1 MYFDDTGLAVVAPTE
16 NQGIVGIEDD
26 YVQTQCI
33 LADGGD
39 RFGVSALT
47 FDKHEELLWM
57 GNQGG
62 HVTSYLAPTMSKYTS
77 FQIHATED
85 VRQIL
90 TIDEGIL
97 VLTASALRYQIR
109 RGIPVYTHLSMNMNE
124 MQCMLQMSS
133 SRFIIGGHQDKLID
147 FNLTACKESMV
158 IDLGEG
164 CVMLRPHSRFVC
176 AGNPLGRIDLRD
188 PNSLDVEHT
197 IETHTGSL
205 SDFDVQ
211 GNLLVTCGFSNRH
224 NSLAVDRYLM
234 VYDLRML
241 RAVSPMQTVIDP
253 FFLKFIPS
261 ASSRL
266 AVVSAIGQVQ
276 LLDTITLAEPRISL
290 LQMENPGAL
299 CLTFDISASGQTMS
313 CGDNTG
319 HMHVFSCAG
328 ATEPVVNSYS
338 RPCEMPDTPAVYP
351 HFGIDDYG
359 TPLSV
364 IPMPIVPPEVP
375 LASDWPPQFVSK
387 VYRRPVGIDPE
398 ILRTMKMQGPI
409 GYAPNPKTIR
419 RNQVLYDFGQNGY
432 TPPFAAANRSPIH
445 HEDNVFIAIPKRYRK
460 VDVRYNKMGTEDF
473 QFDQFN
479 KSGFSGLE
487 ATLPNSYCN
496 AMIQVLYFTEP
507 LRAALLSHL
516 CTKEFCLS
524 CELGFLFHMLY
535 TSSQNQPCQPGNFLR
550 AFRTVPE
557 ASALS
562 LILSDLHPEA
572 KQKIELSGLIQSWN
586 RFILHQ
592 MHVELSENKK
602 KNEERKINRKPF
614 VYKEVDFPSISYE
627 RNKEKRLSGEE
638 IDIKIEDEKREDVSE
653 ISQLF
658 GSKRLQMNCCLK
670 CANEVR
676 KESVLLAC
684 NLVYPTLEPDRDE
697 WSFCDILKRSFCPQ
711 QTTPAWCEK
720 CSKFSPTSQ
729 SRILQSLPNVLAI
742 NTGLHVPQ
750 HKQFWQ
756 TQMDKVVARVQH
768 SDLANRR
775 SATPTAALGS
785 SKPCRYGDHCSR
797 PGCRFRHSFDSAPF
811 APPANN
817 PYCSNNWLPHGI
829 ELELREGELDVRKEE
844 EGEKEEESSMK
855 ENVESKRRYALSA
868 VVCYIND
875 QTSSDKRNLV
885 SLIKVPKAYFLER
898 DKEPNDY
905 QWYLFNDFS
914 ISPLMATEAVW
925 FSLDWKVPCVL
936 YYSAVSMLDARSE
949 ITNPL
954 SRDVFNEDECIAR
967 SGGTKGITF
976 TPLHDDEILKQS
988 DLVAMDA
995 EFVTLNQEEAELRSD
1010 GKMSTVK
1017 PSQMSVARITCIRG
1031 SGQLEGTPFIDDYI
1045 STQEQVVDYLT
1056 KFSGI
1061 KPGDLDAN
1069 FSSKHLTT
1077 LKSTYTKL
1085 RYLQDSGVIFVGHGL
1100 KNDFRVI
1107 NLVVSPDQVV
1117 DTVQL
1122 FHLPHHRMV
1131 SLRFLAWHFLG
1142 IKIQSET
1149 HDSVEDARAALQLY
1163 KKYKQLEKQS
1173 KIGDALAELYETG
1186 KRLNWK
1192 VPED

>member
-1 MYFDDTGLAVVAPTE
+1 MYFDNTGLAVVAPQE
-16 NQGIVGIEDD
+16 NPGLVGLEGE
-26 YVQTQCI
+26 YVQTHCI

-39 RFGVSALT
+39 RFGVSALA

-62 HVTSYLAPTMSKYTS
+62 HVTSYIAPAMPKYTS

-90 TIDEGIL
+90 PIDEGIL
-97 VLTASALRYQIR
+97 VLTASTLRYQIR
-109 RGIPVYTHLSMNMNE
+109 RGIPIYTHTSGNMDE
-124 MQCMLQMSS
+124 MQCILQMSPT
-133 SRFIIGGHQDKLID
+133 RFLIGGHQDKLID
-147 FNLTACKESMV
+147 FNLGICKESMV
-158 IDLGEG
+158 TDVGEG

-188 PNSLDVEHT
+188 PNSLKVEHS
-197 IETHTGSL
+197 IEAHTGSL

-211 GNLLVTCGFSNRH
+211 GNLLVTCGFSKRH
-224 NSLAVDRYLM
+224 NNLAVDRFLM

-261 ASSRL
+261 ISSRL
-266 AVVSAIGQVQ
+266 AVVSMLGQIQ
-276 LLDTITLAEPRISL
+276 LLDTIALAEPHLCL

-299 CLTFDISASGQTMS
+299 CLTFDISTNGQAMA

-319 HMHVFSCAG
+319 HIHVFSTG
-328 ATEPVVNSYS
+328 AEPVVNTYS
-338 RPCEMPDTPAVYP
+338 RPCEMPDAPTSYP
-351 HFGIDDYG
+351 SFGIEDYN

-364 IPMPIVPPEVP
+364 IPMPIVPAEIQ
-375 LASDWPPQFVSK
+375 LASYWPPHLTQK
-387 VYRRPVGIDPE
+387 VYRHSAGIDPE

-409 GYAPNPKTIR
+409 GYAPNPKTTR
-419 RNQVLYDFGQNGY
+419 RNQVPYHFVQNGY
-432 TPPFAAANRSPIH
+432 TSPFAANAKSPKH
-445 HEDNVFIAIPKRYRK
+445 HEDNGSFIAIPKRYRK
-460 VDVRYNKMGTEDF
+460 IDLRYNKLGTDDF
-473 QFDQFN
+473 QFDHYN
-479 KSGFSGLE
+479 RSGFSGLE
-487 ATLPNSYCN
+487 ATLPNAYCN
-496 AMIQVLYFTEP
+496 AMIQVLYYTEP

-516 CTKEFCLS
+516 CSKEFCLS

-535 TSSQNQPCQPGNFLR
+535 TSSPNQPCQPGNFLR

-572 KQKIELSGLIQSWN
+572 KQKIELSSLIQSWN
-586 RFILHQ
+586 RFVLHQ
-592 MHVELSENKK
+592 MHVELCETKK
-602 KNEERKINRKPF
+602 KLEEKKVNRKPF
-614 VYKEVDFPSISYE
+614 VYKEIDFPIISDNM
-627 RNKEKRLSGEE
+627 REKRPSFAGDV
-638 IDIKIEDEKREDVSE
+638 DIKMEDEKREDVSE
-653 ISQLF
+653 LSQLF
-658 GSKRLQMNCCLK
+658 GTKQLQINSCLK
-670 CANEVR
+670 CGNEVR

-684 NLVYPTLEPDRDE
+684 NLVYPPLDSGRDE
-697 WSFCDILKRSFCPQ
+697 WSFCDILTRSLCPQ

-729 SRILQSLPNVLAI
+729 TRILQSVPNLLAV
-742 NTGLHVPQ
+742 NTGLHNPQ

-756 TQMDKVVARVQH
+756 TQMDKVVARVTTV
-768 SDLANRR
+768 DINNR
-775 SATPTAALGS
+775 SSTPTSSVGS

-797 PGCRFRHSFDSAPF
+797 PGCRFRHSFDNTPP
-811 APPANN
+811 APPLNN
-817 PYCSNNWLPHGI
+817 PYCSNNWLPHCI
-829 ELELREGELDVRKEE
+829 ELSLKAEKLEIRKISEE
-844 EGEKEEESSMK
+844 EETPTGDNDIRKIYE
-855 ENVESKRRYALSA
+855 LTA

-875 QTSSDKRNLV
+875 QTSIDKRNLV
-885 SLIKVPKAYFLER
+885 SLIKVPEFYFKEK
-898 DKEPNDY
+898 DKESPEHR
-905 QWYLFNDFS
+905 WYLFNDFS
-914 ISPLMATEAVW
+914 ISPVSAHEAAW
-925 FSLDWKVPCVL
+925 FSLDWKTPCVL
-936 YYSAVSMLDARSE
+936 YYSSSE
-949 ITNPL
+949 ILKSKTEIHQPL
-954 SRDVFNEDECIAR
+954 SRDVFNEDASLAR
-967 SGGTKGITF
+967 SGGTRGITF
-976 TPLHDDEILKQS
+976 TPLHDNEILKS
-988 DLVAMDA
+988 GDLVAMDA

-1010 GKMSTVK
+1010 GKMSTIK

-1031 SGQLEGTPFIDDYI
+1031 SGPLEGTPFIDDYI

-1085 RYLQDSGVIFVGHGL
+1085 RFLQESGVVFVGHGL

-1107 NLVVSPDQVV
+1107 NLVVNAEQVV

-1163 KKYKQLEKQS
+1163 KKYKQLEKQN
-1173 KIGDALAELYETG
+1173 KVGDALSELYETG
-1186 KRLNWK
+1186 KVLNWK